1 MTNKDHTKFGKF
13 DLLASWALVTGAAGL
28 LGLEHS
34 RALLEAGA
42 KVVIQD
48 IDTDKL
54 SRAKVILEA
63 EYPLNTIRT
72 STSDVTLE
80 SSMLALRKELES
92 EGILISILINN
103 AGINPKYD
111 QVSSS
116 GMKSRIEDF
125 DLEDWE
131 NQIRVGLT
139 GAFICSK
146 VFGGGMAKSGGGVI
160 VNIASDL
167 SVIAPD
173 QRLYEKV
180 GISSNE
186 QPVKPVTYSVI
197 KSGLI
202 GLTKYL
208 ATYWHNSGVR
218 VNALSPGGVFENQDV
233 EFVAKLSELIPLGR
247 MANIDEYRSAI
258 QFLCS
263 DASSYMTGQ
272 NLVIDGGRS
281 IW

>member
-1 MTNKDHTKFGKF
+1 MTSKSQVKFNAF
-13 DLLASWALVTGAAGL
+13 DLSNKWALVTGAAGL

-42 KVVIQD
+42 NVVLQD
-48 IDTDKL
+48 INGEKL
-54 SRAKVILEA
+54 KRAKTILEV
-63 EYPLNTIRT
+63 EYPANTIRMSSSDIT
-72 STSDVTLE
+72 SE
-80 SSMLALRKELES
+80 SSMRSVLEELGF
-92 EGILISILINN
+92 EGISLSILINN
-103 AGINPKYD
+103 AGLNPKYA
-111 QVSSS
+111 QVSIS
-116 GMKSRIEDF
+116 GIKSRVEHF
-125 DLEDWE
+125 DLDDWE
-131 NQIRVGLT
+131 YQLRVGLT

-146 VFGGGMAKSGGGVI
+146 IFGAEMAKCGGGVI

-173 QRLYEKV
+173 QRLYEEIGV
-180 GISSNE
+180 ESDE
-186 QPVKPVTYSVI
+186 QPVKPITYSVI
-197 KSGLI
+197 KSGLV
-202 GLTKYL
+202 GLTRYL
-208 ATYWHNSGVR
+208 ATYWNNCGVR
-218 VNALSPGGVFENQDV
+218 VNALSPGGVYEGQST

-247 MANIDEYRSAI
+247 MANADEYRSAI